1 MPNCK
6 SVARLV
12 AASALLL
19 LPPLAAASDKGHCY
33 LRDASAPTVSTAFL
47 LCEQGLVY
55 ATFDAGATWTARDTG
70 ASVTL
75 HAISFSDANHG
86 LVGGQG
92 GTLLATADGGK
103 TWQARKTGSTEH
115 VLTIFTLG
123 DRAWVGGFDGTILY
137 SSDGGATWVKQK
149 SGTTMALENIFFLDA
164 DHGWAVG
171 WSGTILRTADS
182 GKNWENI
189 KTDAASWSLAAV
201 HFNDLKNGWVVGFS
215 GQLLH
220 SSDGGATWVAQK
232 SPTQSWLT
240 SVAADR
246 AKRLWI
252 AGDDQLLFSEDGGAT
267 WRGIPIANM
276 FVSRVFP
283 LGDSLRAL
291 GELGILK
298 QGGANG
304 LEWKRDDKL
313 VPAGAQIANSLEE
326 AAKSTTG
333 KLP

>member
-1 MPNCK
+1 
-6 SVARLV
+6 V

>member
-1 MPNCK
+1 MT
-6 SVARLV
+6 
-12 AASALLL
+12 ASAFLLLL
-19 LPPLAAASDKGHCY
+19 LPLLATASDKEHCY
-33 LRDASAPTVSTAFL
+33 LRDASAPTVSSAFV

-55 ATFDAGATWTARDTG
+55 ATTDTGNTWTAHDTG
-70 ASVTL
+70 APVTL
-75 HAISFSDANHG
+75 HAIAFSDEQHG
-86 LVGGQG
+86 FVAGEGGV
-92 GTLLATADGGK
+92 LLATADGGK
-103 TWQARKTGSTEH
+103 TWQARNTGSTEH
-115 VLTIFTLG
+115 VLALFTLG
-123 DRAWVGGFDGTILY
+123 DRAWAGGFDGTILY
-137 SSDGGATWVKQK
+137 SSDRGATWAKQK
-149 SGTTMALENIFFLDA
+149 AGTTMALEDIFFLDP

-171 WSGTILRTADS
+171 WSGTILRTADG
-182 GKNWENI
+182 GKNWEAI
-189 KTDAASWSLAAV
+189 KTAAASWSLAAV
-201 HFNDLKNGWVVGFS
+201 YFNDLKNGWAVGFA

-240 SVAADR
+240 SVAVDHANHV
-246 AKRLWI
+246 WI
-252 AGDDQLLFSEDGGAT
+252 AGDDQLLFSADGGAT
-267 WRGIPIANM
+267 WRGIPVENM

-298 QGGANG
+298 QGGASG

-313 VPAGAQIANSLEE
+313 VPAGAHIANSLED